1 LSKVDEYK
9 YIVGRIC
16 AINGYTELYK
26 SLNILPEVHIL
37 EEAILAGH
45 QDIVDVIE
53 ACKELWYAPFI
64 HGHDCLPIR
73 RATECDIHNAK
84 YSTVKYMSNPY
95 LDNSDVYIDSL
106 LIQPSDITEIPAL
119 NTNIRYY
126 KSKRRIDVKLGV
138 IEKLINNPNIFKEYI
153 ISPKYGD
160 ALSIKHAALT
170 ANIDVYSR
178 VKGDVLI
185 QDECYCLS
193 HGIYKSMEFALW
205 CKNNTDYERI
215 TISEKFIMNDNL
227 TYVHDNIYCI
237 WYPELPSE
245 KTCIELS
252 SKYKYLVGRVCAI
265 AGYYNLYKELEIL
278 PEIHILEEAK
288 LANSTAIVDLIKD
301 EASRIGLWRC
311 MDDNTREIVEPIR
324 IDNIPITYQSY
335 TSLTI
340 DNVHR
345 GFSDKPMCEDDI
357 VIKKPIGYILR
368 NGNVDYGHLVDK
380 IEFVAKL

>member
-1 LSKVDEYK
+1 
-9 YIVGRIC
+9 
-16 AINGYTELYK
+16 
-26 SLNILPEVHIL
+26 
-37 EEAILAGH
+37 
-45 QDIVDVIE
+45 
-53 ACKELWYAPFI
+53 
-64 HGHDCLPIR
+64 
-73 RATECDIHNAK
+73 
-84 YSTVKYMSNPY
+84 
-95 LDNSDVYIDSL
+95 
-106 LIQPSDITEIPAL
+106 
-119 NTNIRYY
+119 
-126 KSKRRIDVKLGV
+126 
-138 IEKLINNPNIFKEYI
+138 
-153 ISPKYGD
+153 
-160 ALSIKHAALT
+160 
-170 ANIDVYSR
+170 
-178 VKGDVLI
+178 
-185 QDECYCLS
+185 
-193 HGIYKSMEFALW
+193 
-205 CKNNTDYERI
+205 
-215 TISEKFIMNDNL
+215 MNDNL